1 MACEYACQVPKL
13 NMTPKMKYVM
23 AVSLAM
29 VTLFVYLPALRNEF
43 VGVWDDNIY
52 IVENPH
58 IRSLDA
64 AFFHWAFLDFYASNW
79 HPLTWISLALD
90 YTLWGLNPLG
100 YHLTNVVLHAFS
112 TMAVILLVIK
122 LLQTAKERK
131 TGPGLS
137 FFLSE
142 RRILLAAGM
151 TGLLFGIHPLHV
163 ESVAWAAERKD
174 LLCALFFLLCIISYM
189 KYGERRQSTVGGRQ
203 PETGERGGA
212 RGQKSFFN
220 KHYLLALGFF
230 ALALMSKP
238 MAVSLPA
245 VLLILD
251 WYPLG
256 RIRSSRTFWSVSIEK
271 LPFIALSLAS
281 SVITVLAQSAG
292 ESVVSLELVPVSSR
306 VLVACRSL
314 IAYLEKMLLPL
325 NLAPF
330 YPYPRDVS
338 LFSFEYLSTIF
349 LLSAITGSCL
359 VLVKNRK
366 VWPAVWAYYVA
377 TLIPVLGIIQVGNQT
392 MADRYAY
399 LPSIGLFLPA
409 GLVAAWLEEKVHTR
423 SKSGKIFFLIYPGL
437 LLCLFTALSYATVIQ
452 TGIWKN
458 GLALWSH
465 AIEKGFGSATAYNN
479 RGLSWDEMGR
489 RDRALAD
496 FERAIALDPRN
507 DFAYNNLGVLY
518 GKDGQHQSSLEY
530 FRKAIAINPK
540 RADSYCNLGLSYF
553 FMKQYDNALENYNE
567 AIRLKPDFD
576 TAYLNRGN
584 LFFITGNKELAL
596 ADYRKACSLG
606 NRRACEVLRLASGG

>member
-1 MACEYACQVPKL
+1 MCTSGAED
-13 NMTPKMKYVM
+13 MTPKMKYLM
-23 AVSLAM
+23 AVSIAM
-29 VTLFVYLPALRNEF
+29 VTLVVYLPALRNDF

-52 IVENPH
+52 IVENLH

-79 HPLTWISLALD
+79 HPLTWISLAAD
-90 YTLWGLNPLG
+90 YALWELNPLG
-100 YHLTNVVLHAFS
+100 YHLTNIILHAFN
-112 TMAVILLVIK
+112 TLAVVLLIIK
-122 LLQTAKERK
+122 LLQAAQKRQ
-131 TGPGLS
+131 TGPGRTS
-137 FFLSE
+137 FLSE
-142 RRILLAAGM
+142 RTILLAAGV
-151 TGLLFGIHPLHV
+151 TGLLFGLHPLHV

-174 LLCALFFLLCIISYM
+174 LLCALFFLLSIISYM
-189 KYGERRQSTVGGRQ
+189 EYGESRQSTAGGRKS
-203 PETGERGGA
+203 ETEGRGEA
-212 RGQKSFFN
+212 RGKKFFFN
-220 KHYLLALGFF
+220 KHYLLALVFF
-230 ALALMSKP
+230 AFALMSKP

-251 WYPLG
+251 WYPFGGIQSWKTFL
-256 RIRSSRTFWSVSIEK
+256 SSGLEK
-271 LPFIALSLAS
+271 LPFLIMSLAS

-314 IAYLEKMLLPL
+314 IDYLEKMLLPL
-325 NLAPF
+325 NLVPF

-349 LLSAITGSCL
+349 LLSAITGICL
-359 VLVKNRK
+359 ALVKKRK
-366 VWPAVWAYYVA
+366 IWPAVWAYYVS
-377 TLIPVLGIIQVGNQT
+377 TLIPVLGIVQVGNQT

-399 LPSIGLFLPA
+399 LPSIGPFLAA
-409 GLVAAWLEEKVHTR
+409 GLVTAWIEEKVNTR
-423 SKSGKIFFLIYPGL
+423 RKSGKIFSLIYPGL
-437 LLCLFTALSYATVIQ
+437 LLCLFAALSYATIVQ
-452 TGIWKN
+452 TGIWEN

-489 RDRALAD
+489 RDRAIVD
-496 FERAIALDPRN
+496 FERAIAMDQRN
-507 DFAYNNLGVLY
+507 DFAYNNLGVIY
-518 GKDGQHQSSLEY
+518 GKDGQHERSLEY
-530 FRKAIAINPK
+530 FRKAIAINPQ

-553 FMKQYDNALENYNE
+553 FMKQYDNALENYNK

-576 TAYLNRGN
+576 TAYLDRGN
-584 LFFITGNKELAL
+584 LYFITSNKELAL